1 MTVDP
6 DIRRARTLDKAFYT
20 DPQRFEQMKRE
31 VFAGAWHYVGSCDEV
46 ALPGQVVPKVLGQ
59 GTLDE
64 PVLLLRDTQGELRV
78 ISNVCT
84 HRGMLLLDTPCDKMR
99 SLRCGYHGRRFFLD
113 GRLKAAPGF
122 EGALDFPSPADD
134 LPSVALGQWGPLVFA
149 SLDPVVP
156 FDEWVRPLV
165 ERLAFFVPT
174 RMVAA
179 PERDRTYE
187 VQASWV
193 AYCDNY
199 LEGMHIPY
207 VHPGLAGALDAAA
220 YRIELFAQAI
230 LQVGGAAPG
239 EGYFELPKGHPD
251 CGEAVAAYYFALFPN
266 TLVNL
271 YPWGLSLNVVEPTGH
286 DRCRVRFLTFVADRE
301 QLEQGAGAD
310 LHTVEMEDELVVQR
324 VARGLSS
331 RLYRGGRYAPAH
343 EAGVHHF
350 HRLISAKIR
359 V

>member
-1 MTVDP
+1 MTVHP
-6 DIRRARTLDKAFYT
+6 DIRQAQTLDKAYYT
-20 DPQRFEQMKRE
+20 DPQCLERMKRE

-46 ALPGQVVPKVLGQ
+46 ARAGQVVPKVLGR

-64 PVLLLRDTQGELRV
+64 PVLLLRDQQGTLRV

-84 HRGMLLLDTPCDKMR
+84 HRGMLLLDTPCEKMR
-99 SLRCGYHGRRFFLD
+99 SLRCGYHGRRFELD
-113 GRLKAAPGF
+113 GSLKAAPGF
-122 EGALDFPSPADD
+122 EGALNFPSPDDD
-134 LPSVALGQWGPLVFA
+134 LPSIALGQWGPLLFA

-165 ERLAFFVPT
+165 ERLAFFSPT

-179 PERDRTYE
+179 PERGRTYE
-187 VQASWV
+187 VEASWI

-207 VHPGLAGALDAAA
+207 VHAGLAGALDPGA

-239 EGYFELPKGHPD
+239 DGCFELPEGHPD
-251 CGEAVAAYYFALFPN
+251 GAEAVAAYYFALFPN

-271 YPWGLSLNVVEPTGH
+271 YPWGLSLNVVEPTAP
-286 DRCRVRFLTFVADRE
+286 DRCRVRFLSFVADPE
-301 QLEQGAGAD
+301 LLEQGAGAD
-310 LHTVEMEDELVVQR
+310 LHTVEMEDEWVVQQ
-324 VARGLSS
+324 VARGLSA
-331 RLYRGGRYAPAH
+331 RLYRGGRYAPLH

-350 HRLISAKIR
+350 HRLISAKIA